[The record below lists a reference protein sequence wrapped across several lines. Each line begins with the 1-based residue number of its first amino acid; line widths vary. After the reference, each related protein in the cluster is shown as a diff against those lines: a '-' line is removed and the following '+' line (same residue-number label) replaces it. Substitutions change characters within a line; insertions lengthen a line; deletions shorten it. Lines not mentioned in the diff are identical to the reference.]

1 MKKNLKISLIIVGLV
16 CFVTS
21 FLAPNTNAQKSDSL
35 RGIRKNI
42 IKKKIYPMP
51 QVKGEISLTPQNSLK
66 PKPKSDISRVS
77 KVSVIKKSTP
87 SSAREGRYMSANTMG
102 FPEHDILPYS
112 STGKIDPFIP
122 LIKATVI
129 KKPNL
134 PKPPDS
140 DDHPKTE
147 LEKIDLSQL
156 KLTAIVIRGSGG
168 NRGLV
173 QESSGKGHI
182 IVLNTKIG
190 TRGGKVV
197 EIKKD
202 RLIIEERGKDDFG
215 RIIAQKRELAFPALM
230 AGK

>member
-1 MKKNLKISLIIVGLV
+1 MKKNLKISLIIIGLV
-16 CFVTS
+16 CFFTL

-35 RGIRKNI
+35 QGIRKKI

-51 QVKGEISLTPQNSLK
+51 QVKGESSLTPPNSLK
-66 PKPKSDISRVS
+66 PKPKSDISRIS
-77 KVSVIKKSTP
+77 KVSVTKKSAP
-87 SSAREGRYMSANTMG
+87 SSAREGKYMPANTMDS
-102 FPEHDILPYS
+102 PEHDIPPYS

-134 PKPPDS
+134 PKPPAPDES
-140 DDHPKTE
+140 PKTI
-147 LEKIDLSQL
+147 LEHIDLSQL
-156 KLTAIVIRGSGG
+156 KLTAIVIRDSGG
-168 NRGLV
+168 NHGLV

-182 IVLNTKIG
+182 VVLNTKIG

-202 RLIIEERGKDDFG
+202 RLIIEESGQDDFG
-215 RIIAQKRELAFPALM
+215 KIIAKKRELTFPALM

>member
-1 MKKNLKISLIIVGLV
+1 
-16 CFVTS
+16 
-21 FLAPNTNAQKSDSL
+21 LAPDTNARKSDSVQE
-35 RGIRKNI
+35 IRKQI

-51 QVKGEISLTPQNSLK
+51 RVKGEISSTPSNNLK
-66 PKPKSDISRVS
+66 PKPKSAISRVS
-77 KVSVIKKSTP
+77 KVSVTNKSAL
-87 SSAREGRYMSANTMG
+87 SSAREGKYMPENTMG
-102 FPEHDILPYS
+102 LPEHDIPPYN
-112 STGKIDPFIP
+112 STGKIDPFVP
-122 LIKATVI
+122 LIKATFI

-134 PKPPDS
+134 PKPPPPDNL
-140 DDHPKTE
+140 PKTE

-156 KLTAIVIRGSGG
+156 KLTAIVIRDSGG

-182 IVLNTKIG
+182 VVLNTKIG

-202 RLIIEERGKDDFG
+202 RLIIEERGPDDFG
-215 RIIAQKRELAFPALM
+215 KIIAKKRELTFPALM

>member
-1 MKKNLKISLIIVGLV
+1 MKKNLTISLIIIGLV
-16 CFVTS
+16 CFFTL

-35 RGIRKNI
+35 QGIRKKI

-51 QVKGEISLTPQNSLK
+51 QVKGEISLTPRNSLK

-77 KVSVIKKSTP
+77 KVSLTKKSAP
-87 SSAREGRYMSANTMG
+87 SSTRAGKYMPANTMG
-102 FPEHDILPYS
+102 SPEHDILPYS

-129 KKPNL
+129 QKPNL
-134 PKPPDS
+134 PKPPAPDES
-140 DDHPKTE
+140 HKTI
-147 LEKIDLSQL
+147 LEQLDLSQL
-156 KLTAIVIRGSGG
+156 KLTAIVIRDRGG

-215 RIIAQKRELAFPALM
+215 RIIAKKRELTFPALM

>member
-1 MKKNLKISLIIVGLV
+1 MKNNLTISLILTGLV
-16 CFVTS
+16 CFFTLI
-21 FLAPNTNAQKSDSL
+21 LAPSTNAQKSDPL
-35 RGIRKNI
+35 RGIHKKI
-42 IKKKIYPMP
+42 IKKKIYPMQ
-51 QVKGEISLTPQNSLK
+51 QVKGEISLTPPNSMK
-66 PKPKSDISRVS
+66 PKPKSDISPVS
-77 KVSVIKKSTP
+77 KASVTKKSSP
-87 SSAREGRYMSANTMG
+87 SSARNGKYMPVNTMG
-102 FPEHDILPYS
+102 FPENDIPPYTS
-112 STGKIDPFIP
+112 IGKIDPFVP

-134 PKPPDS
+134 PKPPD
-140 DDHPKTE
+140 DTFKTL

-156 KLTAIVIRGSGG
+156 KLTAIVIRDRGG

-202 RLIIEERGKDDFG
+202 RLIIEERGQDDFG
-215 RIIAQKRELAFPALM
+215 KIIAKKRELTFPVN
-230 AGK
+230 

>member
-1 MKKNLKISLIIVGLV
+1 MKKNLTISLIMIGLG
-16 CFVTS
+16 CFFT
-21 FLAPNTNAQKSDSL
+21 FFPAPNTNAQKSDSL
-35 RGIRKNI
+35 QEIRKQI

-51 QVKGEISLTPQNSLK
+51 RVKGEISLTPQNSLK
-66 PKPKSDISRVS
+66 LKPKSDISRVS
-77 KVSVIKKSTP
+77 KVSVSKT
-87 SSAREGRYMSANTMG
+87 SALASANEGKYLTANTIG
-102 FPEHDILPYS
+102 FPEHVMPPYS

-129 KKPNL
+129 KNPNP
-134 PKPPDS
+134 PKPPEPDNR
-140 DDHPKTE
+140 PKTV
-147 LEKIDLSQL
+147 LETIDLSQL
-156 KLTAIVIRGSGG
+156 KLTAIVIPDRGG

-173 QESSGKGHI
+173 EESSGKGHI

-202 RLIIEERGKDDFG
+202 RLIIEEKGKDDFG
-215 RIIAQKRELAFPALM
+215 RVIARKRELILPALI

>member
-1 MKKNLKISLIIVGLV
+1 MKKKLTISLIITGLV
-16 CFVTS
+16 CFFTLL
-21 FLAPNTNAQKSDSL
+21 LAPNVYAQKSDPL
-35 RGIRKNI
+35 QGTHKKI

-51 QVKGEISLTPQNSLK
+51 RVKGEISLTPPNSLN

-77 KVSVIKKSTP
+77 KVSGTKKSSP
-87 SSAREGRYMSANTMG
+87 SSAKKGKYMPANTMG
-102 FPEHDILPYS
+102 FPENDIPPYTS
-112 STGKIDPFIP
+112 ADKIDPFVP

-134 PKPPDS
+134 PKPPD
-140 DDHPKTE
+140 DTFKTL

-156 KLTAIVIRGSGG
+156 KLTAIVIRDRGG

-173 QESSGKGHI
+173 QEASGKGHI
-182 IVLNTKIG
+182 VVLNTKIG

-202 RLIIEERGKDDFG
+202 RLIIEERGQDDFG
-215 RIIAQKRELAFPALM
+215 KIIVKKRELTFPALM
-230 AGK
+230 AGR

>member
-1 MKKNLKISLIIVGLV
+1 MKKNLTISLITIGLV
-16 CFVTS
+16 CFVAL

-35 RGIRKNI
+35 QGIRKQI
-42 IKKKIYPMP
+42 IKKKIYPISR
-51 QVKGEISLTPQNSLK
+51 VKGEISLTPPNTLK
-66 PKPKSDISRVS
+66 LKPKSDISRVS
-77 KVSVIKKSTP
+77 EVSVTQNSAHL
-87 SSAREGRYMSANTMG
+87 SARKDKYVPANTMG
-102 FPEHDILPYS
+102 FFEHDFPAYS
-112 STGKIDPFIP
+112 STGKIDPFVP

-129 KKPNL
+129 TKPNL
-134 PKPPDS
+134 PKPPDPDES
-140 DDHPKTE
+140 PKTV

-156 KLTAIVIRGSGG
+156 KLTAIVIPDRGG

-173 QESSGKGHI
+173 EESSGKGHI
-182 IVLNTKIG
+182 VVLNTKIG

-215 RIIAQKRELAFPALM
+215 RIIARKRELTFPALM